1 MSLSHWFSVG
11 LSAYLLLA
19 AAWDLR
25 TMRVPNWLTL
35 PALGGVLA
43 WRLVHLDVSF
53 LPFWAACLV
62 SWYVH
67 VLGGGDV
74 KLLMVLFGLF
84 PEVELVYALL
94 IGAAVI
100 LALLVL
106 WRRARIRKLRMFLVS
121 VGHRVLAL
129 DFFPPARAL
138 QVQGEPFT
146 FVIALV
152 GIVYVWWARG
162 VWV

>member
-1 MSLSHWFSVG
+1 MSLSHWFSIS

-25 TMRVPNWLTL
+25 TLQVPNWLTL
-35 PALGGVLA
+35 PALGGVLI
-43 WRLVHLDVSF
+43 WRLVHMDVSF

-62 SWYVH
+62 SWYVNI
-67 VLGGGDV
+67 LGGGDV

-84 PEVELVYALL
+84 PEVELVYTFL

-100 LALLVL
+100 LAMLVL
-106 WRRARIRKLRMFLVS
+106 WRRARTRKLQTFFVS

-129 DFFPPARAL
+129 DFFPSASAL
-138 QVQGEPFT
+138 QAQGEPFT

-152 GIVYVWWARG
+152 GIVYVWWVRG
-162 VWV
+162 VWA

>member
-1 MSLSHWFSVG
+1 VSLSHWFSIS

-19 AAWDLR
+19 AAWDLH
-25 TMRVPNWLTL
+25 TLQVPNWLTL
-35 PALGGVLA
+35 PALCGVLA
-43 WRLVHLDVSF
+43 WRLAHLDVSF

-84 PEVELVYALL
+84 PEVGLVYTFL

-106 WRRARIRKLRMFLVS
+106 WRRARTRKLQTGFVS
-121 VGHRVLAL
+121 LGQRVLAL
-129 DFFPPARAL
+129 NFFPSARAL
-138 QVQGEPFT
+138 QEQGEPFT

-152 GIVYVWWARG
+152 GIVYVWWGRG
-162 VWV
+162 VWA